1 MSPAEMDE
9 PIQVPFEMR
18 TQGIC
23 IRWGEDLDPI
33 MGRTGINGE
42 STSMVWPTLGSR
54 TAKEQ
59 NRTWAGALLGQ
70 DILENAQECLQSVHA
85 V

>member
-1 MSPAEMDE
+1 
-9 PIQVPFEMR
+9 
-18 TQGIC
+18 
-23 IRWGEDLDPI
+23 LDPV

-70 DILENAQECLQSVHA
+70 DILENAQECLQSVYA